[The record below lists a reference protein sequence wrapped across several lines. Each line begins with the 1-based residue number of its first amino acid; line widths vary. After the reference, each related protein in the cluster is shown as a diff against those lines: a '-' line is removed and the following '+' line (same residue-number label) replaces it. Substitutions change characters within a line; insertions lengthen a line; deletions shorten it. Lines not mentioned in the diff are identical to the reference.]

1 MIISAMEKGEVTQDG
16 EGLQTMDNLG
26 KNMAWLIKSI
36 EAAKDKV
43 SAPETS
49 MAVLTNFI
57 R

>member
-1 MIISAMEKGEVTQDG
+1 MEKGEVSQDG

-36 EAAKDKV
+36 AAAKDKV